1 MIYIDFKTMNIPNF
15 FTLIRILLV
24 PVLFLLLN
32 KGWLSIAFLVFISA
46 AVTDAFDGIFA
57 KILNQKT
64 IFGSYFDPLA
74 DKLLIDT
81 AYLTLAFLYSL
92 PDWLAVLVLSR
103 DVIVVAGVIIFKL
116 TEKPLRIK
124 PEIDSKITTFLQMV
138 TVCLFFELPELQKFM
153 PFREYLVFLSAAFT
167 LVSGFHYLYI
177 GFQVL
182 GKNGNHIW
190 KE

>member
-1 MIYIDFKTMNIPNF
+1 MNIPNF
-15 FTLIRILLV
+15 FTLIRVLLV

-103 DVIVVAGVIIFKL
+103 DVIIVAGVIIFKL
-116 TEKPLRIK
+116 TEKPLEIK
-124 PEIDSKITTFLQMV
+124 PEIDSKITTFLQML
-138 TVCLFFELPELQKFM
+138 TVCLFFELPELRELM

-167 LVSGFHYLYI
+167 LVSGLHYLYI
-177 GFQVL
+177 GFQVM

>member
-1 MIYIDFKTMNIPNF
+1 MNIPNF
-15 FTLIRILLV
+15 FTLIRVLLV

-32 KGWLSIAFLVFISA
+32 KGWFGSALLIFISA
-46 AVTDAFDGIFA
+46 AVTDALDGLFA
-57 KILNQKT
+57 RTLNQKT

-81 AYLTLAFLYSL
+81 AYLTLAFLTSL
-92 PDWLAVLVLSR
+92 PDWLAVLVVSR
-103 DVIVVAGVIIFKL
+103 DFIIIAGVIIFKL
-116 TEKPLRIK
+116 TEKPLEIK
-124 PEIDSKITTFLQMV
+124 PEIDSKTTTFLQMV
-138 TVCLFFELPELQKFM
+138 TVCLFFELPELRKFI

-182 GKNGNHIW
+182 GKNGNHTW

>member
-1 MIYIDFKTMNIPNF
+1 MNIPNF
-15 FTLIRILLV
+15 ITLIRVLLV

-32 KGWLSIAFLVFISA
+32 KGWFGIALLVFISA
-46 AVTDAFDGIFA
+46 AVTDALDGIFA

-64 IFGSYFDPLA
+64 TFGSYFDPLA

-92 PDWLAVLVLSR
+92 PVWLAVLVFSR
-103 DVIVVAGVIIFKL
+103 DVIIVAGVIIFKL
-116 TEKPLRIK
+116 TEKPLEIK
-124 PEIDSKITTFLQMV
+124 PEIDSKTATFLQMV
-138 TVCLFFELPELQKFM
+138 TVCLFFELPELRKFM
-153 PFREYLVFLSAAFT
+153 PFREYLVFFSAAFT
-167 LVSGFHYLYI
+167 LFSGFHYLYI

-182 GKNGNHIW
+182 GKNENHTW

>member
-1 MIYIDFKTMNIPNF
+1 MNIPNF
-15 FTLIRILLV
+15 LTLIRVLLV

-32 KGWLSIAFLVFISA
+32 EGWFGIALLVFISA
-46 AVTDAFDGIFA
+46 AVTDALDGIFA

-81 AYLTLAFLYSL
+81 AYLTLAFLYLL
-92 PDWLAVLVLSR
+92 PVWLAVLVLSR
-103 DVIVVAGVIIFKL
+103 DVIIVAGVIIFKL
-116 TEKPLRIK
+116 TEKPLEIK
-124 PEIDSKITTFLQMV
+124 PEIDSKTTTFLQMV
-138 TVCLFFELPELQKFM
+138 TVCLFFELPELRKFM
-153 PFREYLVFLSAAFT
+153 PFREYLVFFSAAFT

-182 GKNGNHIW
+182 GKNENHTW